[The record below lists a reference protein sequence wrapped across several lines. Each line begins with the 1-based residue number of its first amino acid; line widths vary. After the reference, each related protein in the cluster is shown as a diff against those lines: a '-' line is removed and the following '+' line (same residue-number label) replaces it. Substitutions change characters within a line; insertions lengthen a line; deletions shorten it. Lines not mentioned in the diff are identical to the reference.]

1 MLHERIVVLCLCL
14 ISTVAAAQSYPSKPV
29 RLIVP
34 FAPGGANDLVSRL
47 IAQRLN
53 AALGQSVV
61 VENRGGAGG
70 TIGLDACA
78 KSAPDG
84 HTLVMS
90 PASSLTIAPSLY
102 AKLPYDPIKDFAPI
116 IRVASGPNMLVIHP
130 SVPAHTLRELIAIA
144 KSRPGRLTYASSGP
158 TSMSGLSA
166 ALFKSMAAVDMIG
179 VPYKGTGPAMTEL
192 LGGQVDLMIADL
204 AIALPHVRDKRLRA
218 IALTG
223 SKRTALAPEVP
234 TISESGIRGYSIV
247 NWRGLLAP
255 AGTARDII
263 VRLNG
268 EVIKILGAPDLRDTL
283 AREGYEPIGDTPE
296 QFGALIRD
304 EVARYSKLVKAAGIQ
319 AD

>member
-1 MLHERIVVLCLCL
+1 
-14 ISTVAAAQSYPSKPV
+14 
-29 RLIVP
+29 
-34 FAPGGANDLVSRL
+34 
-47 IAQRLN
+47 
-53 AALGQSVV
+53 
-61 VENRGGAGG
+61 
-70 TIGLDACA
+70 
-78 KSAPDG
+78 
-84 HTLVMS
+84 
-90 PASSLTIAPSLY
+90 
-102 AKLPYDPIKDFAPI
+102 
-116 IRVASGPNMLVIHP
+116 
-130 SVPAHTLRELIAIA
+130 
-144 KSRPGRLTYASSGP
+144 
-158 TSMSGLSA
+158 
-166 ALFKSMAAVDMIG
+166 
-179 VPYKGTGPAMTEL
+179 MTEL

-268 EVIKILGAPDLRDTL
+268 EVIKILGAPDIRDTL